1 MRKARLSAWKERR
14 VITESE
20 KERRRRRI
28 WTTTNILQSPS
39 SLFSISLFS
48 HLLTF
53 LYLCSYIYLS
63 LLLFLSLSSSFTR
76 KKERDTHKD
85 NISLTIESL
94 RPMSHQAAHF
104 FTFRLRFIHNGI
116 YTFILPNAKCMHTK
130 TKQNMI
136 PQISKSVFSCCFR
149 KWRKRCCN
157 SMWRQ
162 WWKMCSSSTARDSPT
177 PIISPLEAL
186 KKLV

>member
-1 MRKARLSAWKERR
+1 MNSIYKRLWSTKVLLVVIRNIKGMKLLFFNYLVTTNDIRIEWNNVLTNATFVTIIKSNNRNTIKNKMRKARLSAWKERR

-94 RPMSHQAAHF
+94 RPMSH
-104 FTFRLRFIHNGI
+104 
-116 YTFILPNAKCMHTK
+116 
-130 TKQNMI
+130 
-136 PQISKSVFSCCFR
+136 
-149 KWRKRCCN
+149 
-157 SMWRQ
+157 
-162 WWKMCSSSTARDSPT
+162 
-177 PIISPLEAL
+177 
-186 KKLV
+186 